1 MAFESK
7 QGISDLEKFCLELDE
22 EERRKRE
29 KAQKKRDKKSKQ
41 KLNRSNRM
49 MNNKDEDSRVSPPP
63 ASTSPPPPAP
73 ARVAPPANKVSKC
86 PKAQLANSKAAVSQ
100 GKNPV
105 MDTVKCH
112 KPVTAILPLPTSQ
125 PADAGSREKAKRGI
139 ISARTKPLPQEVPSL
154 ESMLKD
160 DVVKSDN
167 EENFIPLEDI
177 RAFQARF
184 PVVDRQREE
193 LRRNLRQRFNQ
204 LCVNGL

>member
-1 MAFESK
+1 
-7 QGISDLEKFCLELDE
+7 LEKFCLELDE

-49 MNNKDEDSRVSPPP
+49 NNKEVEDNRVSNSPTPPP
-63 ASTSPPPPAP
+63 QQ
-73 ARVAPPANKVSKC
+73 KVSKC
-86 PKAQLANSKAAVSQ
+86 PKVVNSQ
-100 GKNPV
+100 GRKAISQVVIDHPPTHVIDNQL
-105 MDTVKCH
+105 
-112 KPVTAILPLPTSQ
+112 PVTAIPSQQQQPT
-125 PADAGSREKAKRGI
+125 EKRKVPVI
-139 ISARTKPLPQEVPSL
+139 TARNIQDVPSL

-160 DVVKSDN
+160 VDKDN

-184 PVVDRQREE
+184 PVVNRQREE
-193 LRRNLRQRFNQ
+193 LRKNLRQRFNQ

>member
-41 KLNRSNRM
+41 KLNRSNRIQ
-49 MNNKDEDSRVSPPP
+49 NNKDMDPIDNDRMEDNAKESP
-63 ASTSPPPPAP
+63 
-73 ARVAPPANKVSKC
+73 KC
-86 PKAQLANSKAAVSQ
+86 KKAAVSSQ
-100 GKNPV
+100 GSKNCSKNNCPKAISQV
-105 MDTVKCH
+105 SRDPPPQSANNKVAPTVNEVDALPTTAITPASLTEKRKV
-112 KPVTAILPLPTSQ
+112 KPVITARRMHIQ
-125 PADAGSREKAKRGI
+125 D
-139 ISARTKPLPQEVPSL
+139 VPSL

-160 DVVKSDN
+160 EDN

-184 PVVDRQREE
+184 PVVNRQREE
-193 LRRNLRQRFNQ
+193 LRKNLRQRFNQ